1 MPKRSRTTDPILLAS
16 RTFKNLGVPPKNPA
30 AVALGKLGG
39 AKVALLGLLLSRRGA
54 GLRLPKLRPRRDGV
68 KFLDNRCH
76 FLITSVGFPAGACR
90 KMTETEKIEM
100 AKEVLLQ
107 REQAQKEVA
116 HLEVNVE
123 RIAGGLQRIV
133 NAMLEHPKLVTSTPA
148 IDTVYDPRNDLKFI
162 DRQLVLEA
170 CRDLTK
176 AREVLRLAEK
186 HSLKLQ
192 FGSPQTR
199 IEIGEDEGED
209 RLG

>member
-1 MPKRSRTTDPILLAS
+1 
-16 RTFKNLGVPPKNPA
+16 
-30 AVALGKLGG
+30 
-39 AKVALLGLLLSRRGA
+39 
-54 GLRLPKLRPRRDGV
+54 
-68 KFLDNRCH
+68 
-76 FLITSVGFPAGACR
+76 
-90 KMTETEKIEM
+90 MTETEKIEM